1 MTSFNTHNARRLME
15 HSTLPGVM
23 YLEHQP
29 AEFILYDQT
38 RQNSTYQCMT
48 RPDSRR
54 AATYNY
60 MLGRIWRSQYF
71 KRERERERAS
81 QPCQSQQGKT
91 QLNKDSKQSLQS
103 VTEVVWRTVQKMEV
117 LTACR
122 CQRNWQRMFSWFPL
136 STPGEVSWRNVSCR
150 QRSSPGSFPAWCQTP
165 ETAAVILQ
173 ANLSVMREQRQT
185 QMKNNHMYTTEFRH
199 D

>member
-71 KRERERERAS
+71 KREREREPVNLVSHSREKHSWTKIESSHCS
-81 QPCQSQQGKT
+81 QWLRWCDEQFKRWRFLQPADVSEIGKG
-91 QLNKDSKQSLQS
+91 
-103 VTEVVWRTVQKMEV
+103 
-117 LTACR
+117 C
-122 CQRNWQRMFSWFPL
+122 F
-136 STPGEVSWRNVSCR
+136 
-150 QRSSPGSFPAWCQTP
+150 PGSHSQHLGRSHDETFLVASDHLRVLFPHDVKHP
-165 ETAAVILQ
+165 
-173 ANLSVMREQRQT
+173 RQ
-185 QMKNNHMYTTEFRH
+185 QLW
-199 D
+199 